1 VLLLLAGAAANN
13 SAAQFAN
20 MVELGVDGA
29 EPIRLLRVNAEDVD
43 MQMDGRL
50 DEAVWQRVEPVGEL
64 LVIEPDTLVKP
75 PYTTIT
81 RIFYT
86 GDGIYVSFDMEQP
99 EETIIER
106 AVPRDAYDV
115 NRDNVGFTL
124 DTSGDGRYGY
134 WMNLSLGGA
143 EMDGTI
149 LPERQYGRD
158 WDGAWYGATQRTENG
173 WVAEFYVPW
182 SQMAMPKA
190 DQQRRIGIYVS
201 RKVAHLNER
210 WGWPGLT
217 NTQPRFMSA
226 MQPLA
231 LEQVDPRQQWS
242 VFPYA
247 SGTLD
252 RVDDEGKFK
261 VGADLFWRPS
271 TNFQMTAT
279 INPDFGAVESDNV
292 DINLTAD
299 ETFFPEKRL
308 FFLEGQEIFDISGSE
323 GQFGQQPLTII
334 NTRRIGGRPRELDLQ
349 DGVELSDR
357 QELKPA
363 DIIAAT
369 KATGQIGS
377 FRYGLLAAVE
387 DGTDYIASDDQYYS
401 MPGRDFGAVRV
412 LYEDSIGAAYRGIGW
427 ISTLAAH
434 PDADATVHAADFH
447 YLTTSGKW
455 SFNGQA
461 VYSDLDEDGAGSGF
475 LADATYT
482 PRQGLEHKIAVS
494 LLDDK
499 IDVNDFGYQ
508 RRNDAKNF
516 NYRLNWTKSGLEM
529 IRDFKLNPF
538 IRYEVNGEGYRT
550 DIGIATG
557 WDITLNNLHSIGGFI
572 GFFPER
578 YDDRN
583 SFDNGTFKVRS
594 RVFSDLSFRTDTSRP
609 VSFFVR
615 AGTRPENL
623 YGTSIESQVGVTWR
637 PRENLSFELN
647 VQHKDYNGWLLHQ
660 DDENFTSFNGP
671 QWQPQLS
678 LDFYPSSKQQLRLAM
693 QWIGIR
699 AVEDRFYV
707 LPDGTT
713 DLIEVPKAPGAEAD
727 DFSVSQLNFQI
738 RYRWQIAPL
747 SDLYIV
753 YTKGD
758 RKKTDLTSFGDMF
771 DDNWND
777 PLGDFLIIKLRYRLG
792 S

>member
-1 VLLLLAGAAANN
+1 
-13 SAAQFAN
+13 
-20 MVELGVDGA
+20 
-29 EPIRLLRVNAEDVD
+29 
-43 MQMDGRL
+43 
-50 DEAVWQRVEPVGEL
+50 
-64 LVIEPDTLVKP
+64 
-75 PYTTIT
+75 
-81 RIFYT
+81 
-86 GDGIYVSFDMEQP
+86 
-99 EETIIER
+99 
-106 AVPRDAYDV
+106 
-115 NRDNVGFTL
+115 
-124 DTSGDGRYGY
+124 
-134 WMNLSLGGA
+134 
-143 EMDGTI
+143 
-149 LPERQYGRD
+149 
-158 WDGAWYGATQRTENG
+158 
-173 WVAEFYVPW
+173 
-182 SQMAMPKA
+182 
-190 DQQRRIGIYVS
+190 
-201 RKVAHLNER
+201 
-210 WGWPGLT
+210 
-217 NTQPRFMSA
+217 
-226 MQPLA
+226 
-231 LEQVDPRQQWS
+231 
-242 VFPYA
+242 
-247 SGTLD
+247 
-252 RVDDEGKFK
+252 
-261 VGADLFWRPS
+261 
-271 TNFQMTAT
+271 
-279 INPDFGAVESDNV
+279 
-292 DINLTAD
+292 
-299 ETFFPEKRL
+299 
-308 FFLEGQEIFDISGSE
+308 
-323 GQFGQQPLTII
+323 
-334 NTRRIGGRPRELDLQ
+334 
-349 DGVELSDR
+349 
-357 QELKPA
+357 
-363 DIIAAT
+363 
-369 KATGQIGS
+369 
-377 FRYGLLAAVE
+377 
-387 DGTDYIASDDQYYS
+387 
-401 MPGRDFGAVRV
+401 
-412 LYEDSIGAAYRGIGW
+412 
-427 ISTLAAH
+427 
-434 PDADATVHAADFH
+434 
-447 YLTTSGKW
+447 
-455 SFNGQA
+455 
-461 VYSDLDEDGAGSGF
+461 
-475 LADATYT
+475 
-482 PRQGLEHKIAVS
+482 
-494 LLDDK
+494 
-499 IDVNDFGYQ
+499 VNDFGYQ